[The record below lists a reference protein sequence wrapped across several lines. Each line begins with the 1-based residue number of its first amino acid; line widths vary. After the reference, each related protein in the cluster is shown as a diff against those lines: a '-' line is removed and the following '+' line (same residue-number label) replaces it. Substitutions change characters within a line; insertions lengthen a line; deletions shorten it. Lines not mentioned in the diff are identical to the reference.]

1 MLFYDRD
8 VGTVVFYDL
17 APFFG
22 FIVNDRVSLTEFPF
36 PKKKKKKRKNQRT
49 SCSFEPESPL
59 FILHDIKFV
68 NGFQFSGAE
77 VVRLTAEFNC
87 QRASRAKTV
96 GLRGGQLNATRSIA
110 AGRKFT
116 IVL

>member
-36 PKKKKKKRKNQRT
+36 PKKKQKK
-49 SCSFEPESPL
+49 
-59 FILHDIKFV
+59 
-68 NGFQFSGAE
+68 NGKTNGHL
-77 VVRLTAEFNC
+77 VV
-87 QRASRAKTV
+87 
-96 GLRGGQLNATRSIA
+96 LNLKALYSYYMT
-110 AGRKFT
+110 
-116 IVL
+116 LNL